1 MKNVGLRYCKRVRRY
16 TNGAAVSAT
25 TRQERLSSERMTGA
39 LILTVYSGV
48 LRLAPFFKDLS
59 PAEQA
64 DFRRAYEAAAA
75 QCRERT
81 AALGNRQIAALRFY
95 FPKRMFFD
103 PAVTFETLRCIE
115 ALRQNSTNALLPF
128 VDRRTAD
135 AAEFDIT
142 RTFAFPS
149 DPDDGLFRWNR
160 PQDQHTA

>member
-1 MKNVGLRYCKRVRRY
+1 
-16 TNGAAVSAT
+16 
-25 TRQERLSSERMTGA
+25 MTGA
-39 LILTVYSGV
+39 LTLTVYSGV

-64 DFRRAYEAAAA
+64 DLRRGYEEAAA

-81 AALGNRQIAALRFY
+81 AALGTLPFAALRFY

-103 PAVTFETLRCIE
+103 PAVTFETLSRIE
-115 ALRQNSTNALLPF
+115 ALRQNSRNALLPF
-128 VDRRTAD
+128 VDRRAAD

-149 DPDDGLFRWNR
+149 DPMMGFSVGTIR
-160 PQDQHTA
+160 